1 MTEEG
6 EGVGPRPRSHRR
18 PAQVTVGTPMKVAAT
33 FAHLANMDGAAVLV
47 DPAVEERVRYSFKLR
62 PVDAV
67 FFPLSGQHSFPLSRC
82 AAPGSALAYAAEV
95 LGAQND
101 YLVRNLAGSVGAG
114 IQLPPGE
121 GLLPWAGLDPTR
133 HPPSNPPLPW
143 RIEAR
148 YGRSPSHWILFGC
161 SWPSIALVF
170 HL

>member
-6 EGVGPRPRSHRR
+6 EGVGPRPRSHRC

-95 LGAQND
+95 LGAQNQEFGWVGRGRD
-101 YLVRNLAGSVGAG
+101 PTPPRGGVASMGRFGSHKAPS
-114 IQLPPGE
+114 QQPSPSPGE
-121 GLLPWAGLDPTR
+121 
-133 HPPSNPPLPW
+133 
-143 RIEAR
+143 
-148 YGRSPSHWILFGC
+148 
-161 SWPSIALVF
+161 
-170 HL
+170 